1 MKNLRMSVKL
11 IIFFIITGVIPLIV
25 VSVLLNLTGKNEIT
39 AAMES
44 GKQAYANA
52 VSSSI
57 SDFFES
63 TEANGAVI
71 ARSENVIRALYSYA
85 AASTEAER
93 QAALDEMDYLL
104 SVVADK
110 YDYAD
115 VFVSDATGVPVYSAN
130 SIANAMLYSI
140 LASPVNAALQG
151 NSSWTDLFVYQDGV
165 NLIMYVSPIAD
176 NSGKIIG
183 TVSLAIPQKTLDGV
197 VHNAVGSLG
206 EYADSYLITDRGM
219 LLTETRIGEYSTN
232 AALKVTLETEIVD
245 IMDFDIASGNTS
257 YTNSLTYTT
266 YSGEEVLGNLAVV
279 RFGSSHAGLII
290 EQPLDEIMA
299 GQQAMQ
305 TATYVLMAV
314 FAVIAFVISL
324 LIARSITKPIGC
336 LVDKLS
342 EMSEYD
348 ISTDVNPKLTARR
361 DEIGKLAQ
369 ALESLQSHLNELIHS
384 ISYNAETLAASSQQL
399 TATSEQSAITSNEIS
414 TTITEIASGAGNQ
427 AQQTQE
433 GSVSVEELGGLIDNN
448 ISRVADLE
456 KSTNDVDVL
465 VTDGL
470 TMMTK
475 LAEITE
481 TSSKQNEQVEQNIL
495 KTKESTNR
503 IGEASALIASIA
515 QQTNLLSLNA
525 AIEAARAGDA
535 GRGFAVVADEIGKL
549 AEQSSATTKS
559 IDEIIAALKEDA
571 DDTVAAMKQSR
582 IINEEQ
588 NAIVQQTE
596 DKYRQISDA
605 MQVASAAV
613 TAINDASHLMHEKK
627 NQVSDIIQAL
637 SSVAQENAASTE
649 QASAAIEEQS
659 ASIEEISASSESL
672 ALLAQDLKGQISS
685 FKIKSLSETDYEA
698 AETETADTTYEEAAE
713 ETFEAAADIDNEP
726 AAADTVEADTVEADT
741 VEVDTTADAA
751 EAPVEENNFDT
762 YDSSGA
768 YDISDIVDEII
779 NDDTKTE
786 SEQ

>member
-1 MKNLRMSVKL
+1 MKNLKMSVKL
-11 IIFFIITGVIPLIV
+11 IIFFIITGIIPLVV
-25 VSVLLNLTGKNEIT
+25 VSVLLNMTGKKEIT
-39 AAMES
+39 AATEN
-44 GKQAYANA
+44 GKQAYAKA
-52 VSSSI
+52 VNSSI

-71 ARSENVIRALYSYA
+71 ARSENIILALRSYA
-85 AASTEAER
+85 AATTDAER
-93 QAALDEMDYLL
+93 QTALDEMDYLL

-110 YDYAD
+110 YNYAD
-115 VFVSDATGVPVYSAN
+115 VFVSDAAGVPVYSAN
-130 SIANAMLYSI
+130 STANAMLYSI
-140 LASPVNAALQG
+140 LASPVSSALNG

-176 NSGKIIG
+176 TSGNIIG
-183 TVSLAIPQKTLDGV
+183 TVSLAIPQKTLDAV

-219 LLTETRIGEYSTN
+219 LLTETRIGEYSAN
-232 AALKVTLETEIVD
+232 AALKITLDTEIVD
-245 IMDFDIASGNTS
+245 VMDFDIASGNTD

-279 RFGSSHAGLII
+279 RFGSGHAGLVI

-305 TATYVLMAV
+305 NATYALMAA
-314 FAVIAFVISL
+314 FAAVAFIICILIS
-324 LIARSITKPIGC
+324 RSITKPIQGI
-336 LVDKLS
+336 VAKLS

-369 ALESLQSHLNELIHS
+369 ALESLQTHLNKLINS

-399 TATSEQSAITSNEIS
+399 TATSEQSALTSNEIS

-456 KSTNDVDVL
+456 KSTNDVDLL
-465 VTDGL
+465 VNDGL

-475 LAEITE
+475 LAEITD
-481 TSSKQNEQVEQNIL
+481 TSSKQTEQVEQNIL

-571 DDTVAAMKQSR
+571 DSTVEAMKQSR
-582 IINEEQ
+582 IINQEQ
-588 NAIVQQTE
+588 NTIVQQTE

-613 TAINDASHLMHEKK
+613 NEINDASLLMQEKK

-672 ALLAQDLKGQISS
+672 ALLAQDLKEQVSI
-685 FKIKSLSETDYEA
+685 FKTKPLSEFLDETAIDEADDNNAGVTDEA
-698 AETETADTTYEEAAE
+698 AENISDESEITANVADDTADVT
-713 ETFEAAADIDNEP
+713 
-726 AAADTVEADTVEADT
+726 
-741 VEVDTTADAA
+741 DTT
-751 EAPVEENNFDT
+751 EENSFDT

-779 NDDTKTE
+779 SDDDTKSE

>member
-1 MKNLRMSVKL
+1 MRRGFYMKNLKMSVKL
-11 IIFFIITGVIPLIV
+11 IIFFIITGVIPLMV
-25 VSVLLNLTGKNEIT
+25 VSILLNMTGKKEIT
-39 AAMES
+39 AAMEN

-85 AASTEAER
+85 AATTDAER
-93 QAALDEMDYLL
+93 QAAQDEMDYLL
-104 SVVADK
+104 GIVAEK
-110 YDYAD
+110 YNYAD
-115 VFVSDATGVPVYSAN
+115 VFVSDAAGVPVYSAN
-130 SIANAMLYSI
+130 STANAMLYSI
-140 LASPVNAALQG
+140 LASPVNNALMG

-183 TVSLAIPQKTLDGV
+183 TVSLAIPQKALDAV

-219 LLTETRIGEYSTN
+219 LLTETRIGEHSTN
-232 AALKVTLETEIVD
+232 AALKVTLDTEIVD

-257 YTNSLTYTT
+257 YTNALTYTT

-279 RFGSSHAGLII
+279 RFGSGHAGLII

-305 TATYVLMAV
+305 NATYVLMAV
-314 FAVIAFVISL
+314 FVAIAFVICI
-324 LIARSITKPIGC
+324 LISSSITKPIQGI
-336 LVDKLS
+336 VSKLS
-342 EMSEYD
+342 EMSDYD
-348 ISTDVNPKLTARR
+348 ISTDVNPKLTARH

-369 ALESLQSHLNELIHS
+369 ALESLQGHLNNLINS

-399 TATSEQSAITSNEIS
+399 TATSEQSAVTSNEIS

-427 AQQTQE
+427 AQHTQE
-433 GSVSVEELGGLIDNN
+433 GSVNVEELGSLIDNN

-456 KSTNDVDVL
+456 KSTNDVDAL
-465 VTDGL
+465 VNDGL
-470 TMMTK
+470 TMMNK
-475 LAEITE
+475 LAEITD
-481 TSSKQNEQVEQNIL
+481 TSSKQTEQVEQNIL

-549 AEQSSATTKS
+549 AEQSAATTKS
-559 IDEIIAALKEDA
+559 IDEIINELKEDA
-571 DDTVAAMKQSR
+571 DSTVTAMKQSR
-582 IINEEQ
+582 IINREQ
-588 NAIVQQTE
+588 NTIVQQTE
-596 DKYRQISDA
+596 DKYRQIADA
-605 MQVASAAV
+605 MQIASAAV
-613 TAINDASHLMHEKK
+613 TAINDASLMMQEKK

-672 ALLAQDLKGQISS
+672 ALLAQDLKEQISS
-685 FKIKSLSETDYEA
+685 FKTKSLSETNSDAQEETVASAADEAEEAYEA
-698 AETETADTTYEEAAE
+698 TAGIANETEEASAIATEE
-713 ETFEAAADIDNEP
+713 DIF
-726 AAADTVEADTVEADT
+726 
-741 VEVDTTADAA
+741 DA
-751 EAPVEENNFDT
+751 
-762 YDSSGA
+762 YDSTGA
-768 YDISDIVDEII
+768 YDLSDIINEIMSDDE
-779 NDDTKTE
+779 TKDE